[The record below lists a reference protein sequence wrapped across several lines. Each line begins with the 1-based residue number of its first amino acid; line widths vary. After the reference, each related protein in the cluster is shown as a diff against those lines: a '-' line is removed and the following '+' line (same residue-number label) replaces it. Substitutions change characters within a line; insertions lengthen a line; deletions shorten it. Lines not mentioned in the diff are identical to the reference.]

1 MFGKNMRKFR
11 QYPLE
16 PLKIDYDDED
26 VFVDNSHSFGSV
38 KYSSHQVVSVTPSL
52 TMDSGTTK
60 DYVDSGIQAEGL
72 LQRDVEDD
80 AFAPLLSR
88 QPSWGLHRKRSSKK
102 RKDYFRFRYFF
113 SYYITS
119 CLEDILFCLNRI

>member
-1 MFGKNMRKFR
+1 MFGKNMRKFQ

-16 PLKIDYDDED
+16 PLKFDYDDED

-38 KYSSHQVVSVTPSL
+38 KYSSHQVVSVKPAL

-72 LQRDVEDD
+72 LEDH
-80 AFAPLLSR
+80 AFVPLLSR

-113 SYYITS
+113 SYYKTS
-119 CLEDILFCLNRI
+119 